1 MKRVIILSIL
11 LCSCCVSFAQSGKG
25 KEKQRIDVFVHKD
38 SSVTVNTPVNALRAE
53 FTHALKANDSYV
65 VLDRTDEILAYIR
78 GELGYTESGMV
89 REDQLIEIGQHFG
102 ANTLCVVNVSYY
114 GDDDNQY
121 FFEGIIVDITSRSV
135 VKQSRYP
142 QGSEKIQDL
151 SPQTQMTVARELLL
165 ELGLLPEKEKALLKH
180 QANMAIRK
188 EHNALYGNWNSW
200 GFTFS
205 GGGNGVQADVLFNV
219 SFIHLGVGITTNG
232 NKKYFPAKF
241 DVERSDGSQFEYED
255 NYYVSNLGVH
265 FSAGVYYKYVGLAIR
280 PELFF
285 LAGGEKNSAIVQNRL
300 PHTLVGFTPT
310 VYINVPFKDIA
321 TFRKQ
326 TGKEEKTVVGL
337 IGAVGY
343 SFFPKIKHD
352 SGLQFGLGV
361 GFFW

>member
-1 MKRVIILSIL
+1 MKRIFILLIM
-11 LCSCCVSFAQSGKG
+11 LCSCFVSFAQSSKG
-25 KEKQRIDVFVHKD
+25 NEKQRIDVFVYKD
-38 SSVTVNTPVNALRAE
+38 SSVNTPVNALRAE
-53 FTHALKANDSYV
+53 FTHALKTNDSYV
-65 VLDRTDEILAYIR
+65 VLDRTDEILAFLR
-78 GELGYTESGMV
+78 GELKYGELGMV
-89 REDQLIEIGQHFG
+89 RADQLIEIGQHFG
-102 ANTLCVVNVSYY
+102 ATTLCVVSVTPY
-114 GDDDNQY
+114 GEYNQY
-121 FFEGIIVDITSRSV
+121 YFEGTIVDMTSRSI
-135 VKQSRYP
+135 VKHSRYP
-142 QGSEKIQDL
+142 QGNEKIQDL

-165 ELGLLPEKEKALLKH
+165 ELGLLPEKEKALFKH

-200 GFTFS
+200 GFTFG

-241 DVERSDGSQFEYED
+241 GVERSDGSQFEYED
-255 NYYVSNLGVH
+255 KYYVSNLGIH

-285 LAGGEKNSAIVQNRL
+285 LAGGEKNSAIVQNKL

-321 TFRKQ
+321 TFRSGKQ
-326 TGKEEKTVVGL
+326 TGIEEKTVVGL
-337 IGAVGY
+337 IGSVGY
-343 SFFPKIKHD
+343 SFFPKIKHN
-352 SGLQFGLGV
+352 SGLQFGLGL